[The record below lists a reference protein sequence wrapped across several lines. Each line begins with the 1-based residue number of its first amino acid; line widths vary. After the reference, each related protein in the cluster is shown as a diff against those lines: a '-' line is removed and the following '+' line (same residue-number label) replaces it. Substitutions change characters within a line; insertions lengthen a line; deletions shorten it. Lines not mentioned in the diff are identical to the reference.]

1 MPGVSASRGDSR
13 RRWYAVLWGLIAL
26 EGGFALVA
34 VLWIP
39 SETGSASLFG
49 YSLSRLALA
58 ATILIGI
65 VLFSGVMLASW
76 KNTALWQHL
85 VEITR
90 RFAVSDLRLS
100 ILLLV
105 LCGVFGGI
113 VAFFLLAFSPAAHE
127 LVILRSLVARL
138 GIALVWVELAIIEF
152 GIMIWLSLGGE
163 RSRLVT
169 PLLGSSLLVIFT
181 GLYTGALK
189 IYMTAM

>member
-138 GIALVWVELAIIEF
+138 GIALVWVELALIKF
-152 GIMIWLSLGGE
+152 GIMLWLSLGDE
-163 RSRLVT
+163 RSRLIT
-169 PLLGSSLLVIFT
+169 PLLGSSLLVIVT